1 MMFDL
6 IAFDMDGTLLTSD
19 KRIDPET
26 KEMIKKAAA
35 CGKTVAFC
43 TGRTPIELTG
53 YPEQA
58 PGVRYA
64 ICNNGAI
71 LWDIKE
77 QKKLYSNTLSPELMR
92 EILHIGLPENYL
104 IQCYTENMYFEEHT
118 EDDIRRVGIG
128 EYLPMYRKLAETIPR
143 LREKIEAGE
152 FPVEKMALH
161 MPGPEAEKRARAR
174 FDAAHLPVE
183 IKHANNT
190 SLEFTMQGVTKGAGL
205 IRLCGLLGIP
215 VSASIAVGDMDND
228 RDALLAA
235 GLGIAM
241 GNACEEIKKI
251 AGAVVADNDH
261 AGCAEAIR
269 KYLLQENCHDQKNR
283 PY

>member
-1 MMFDL
+1 MYRL
-6 IAFDMDGTLLTSD
+6 IAFDMDGTLLDSRKDIGLKT
-19 KRIDPET
+19 R
-26 KEMIKKAAA
+26 EMIKKAASL
-35 CGKTVAFC
+35 GKTVVFC
-43 TGRTPIELTG
+43 TGRTPIELSG
-53 YPEQA
+53 YPEKV
-58 PGVRYA
+58 PEVRYS

-71 LWDIKE
+71 LWDIRE

-92 EILHIGLPENYL
+92 KIVHIGLPEDFL

-128 EYLPMYRKLAETIPR
+128 EYLPMYRKLACTVPH

-174 FDAAHLPVE
+174 FDAADLPVE

-190 SLEFTMQGVTKGAGL
+190 SLEFTMKGVTKGAGL
-205 IRLCGLLGIP
+205 TRLCEILKIP
-215 VSASIAVGDMDND
+215 VSASIAVGDLDND

-235 GLGIAM
+235 GLGIAV
-241 GNACEEIKKI
+241 GNASDDIKKI

-261 AGCAEAIR
+261 DGCAEAIE
-269 KYLLQENCHDQKNR
+269 KYLLGDE
-283 PY
+283 